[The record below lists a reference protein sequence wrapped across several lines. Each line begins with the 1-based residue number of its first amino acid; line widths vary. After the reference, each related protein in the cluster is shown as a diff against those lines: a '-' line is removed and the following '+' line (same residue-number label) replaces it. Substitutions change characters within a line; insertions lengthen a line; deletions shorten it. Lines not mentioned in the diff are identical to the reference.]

1 MRIFLAMLAFAVLA
15 GTAVAQERTDI
26 SGHKE
31 RGSQQNA
38 QQQQADQQRKKKAI
52 DDAFNSAIKQIP
64 DPKEKYD
71 PWKTAR

>member
-1 MRIFLAMLAFAVLA
+1 MRIFLAMLAIAVLA
-15 GTAVAQERTDI
+15 GTAVAQERPDI
-26 SGHKE
+26 GGRKG

-38 QQQQADQQRKKKAI
+38 QQQQQADQKKKAI
-52 DDAFNSAIKQIP
+52 DDAYNSAINRIP